1 MLELDQILRA
11 NELSISLV
19 AAVPGLLLSWTLLRG
34 LWVLLLVRAPPDA
47 RREATPCR

>member
-19 AAVPGLLLSWTLLRG
+19 AAVPAFLVSFGILRAVTRW
-34 LWVLLLVRAPPDA
+34 LTPRAPDVK
-47 RREATPCR
+47 R